1 MKFPATLLTASTL
14 VALVA
19 PASASEWTIDPAH
32 SSATFSV
39 KHLMVS
45 TVRGGFRDVK
55 GTLVL
60 DEQDITRSKVDVTL
74 DARTIDTGIEK
85 RDEHLRSA
93 DFFDVEKFPT
103 ITFTS
108 TRVAPAAGGA
118 LKVTGNLTMHG
129 VTKPVVLS
137 VEPLSGT
144 IQDPHGRTVRG
155 ASATALID
163 RRDWGLT
170 WNAALEAG
178 GVAVAHEVKLALDV
192 ELAQVKPAAAEPAAA
207 R

>member
-1 MKFPATLLTASTL
+1 MKLPATILAASTL
-14 VALVA
+14 VGLSASAL
-19 PASASEWTIDPAH
+19 ASEWTIDSSH
-32 SSATFSV
+32 SSATFAV

-60 DEQDITRSKVDVTL
+60 DEQDVTRSKVDVTI

-93 DFFDVEKFPT
+93 DFFDVEKFPA

-108 TRVAPAAGGA
+108 TRVEPGAGGA
-118 LKVTGNLTMHG
+118 LKVTGDLTMRG

-137 VEPLSGT
+137 VDPVSAA
-144 IQDPHGRTVRG
+144 IQDPYGRTVRG
-155 ASATALID
+155 ASATAVID

-170 WNAALEAG
+170 WNSAIEAG
-178 GVAVAHEVKLALDV
+178 GVAVGHEVKLALDV
-192 ELAQVKPAAAEPAAA
+192 ELAQVKPAPAEQAAA